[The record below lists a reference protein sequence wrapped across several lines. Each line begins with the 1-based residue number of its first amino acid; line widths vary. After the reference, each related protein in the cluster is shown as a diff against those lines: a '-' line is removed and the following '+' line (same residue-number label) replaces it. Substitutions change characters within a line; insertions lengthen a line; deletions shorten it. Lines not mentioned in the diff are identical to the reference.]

1 MLNIQDLREDYS
13 KQSLDESDIVNNPFQ
28 QFRIWF
34 EEAMEAKIPEPNAF
48 TLSTADLS
56 GQPSARILL
65 LKSFDEIGFVFYT
78 NYNSRKGAQL
88 AANPKAAMTFLW
100 HELQRQIRIEGMVT
114 KASEEI
120 SNAYFQSR
128 PKASQIGAWASP
140 QSQVIDNRS
149 LLENNV
155 QSLQDEYKDA
165 ETLPKPPHWGGYLLK
180 PNFIEFWQGRPSR
193 LHDRIAFE
201 LDESQNWQIK
211 RLAP

>member
-78 NYNSRKGAQL
+78 N
-88 AANPKAAMTFLW
+88 
-100 HELQRQIRIEGMVT
+100 
-114 KASEEI
+114 
-120 SNAYFQSR
+120 
-128 PKASQIGAWASP
+128 
-140 QSQVIDNRS
+140 
-149 LLENNV
+149 
-155 QSLQDEYKDA
+155 
-165 ETLPKPPHWGGYLLK
+165 
-180 PNFIEFWQGRPSR
+180 
-193 LHDRIAFE
+193 
-201 LDESQNWQIK
+201 
-211 RLAP
+211 

>member
-114 KASEEI
+114 KVSEEI

>member
-13 KQSLDESDIVNNPFQ
+13 KQSLDESDIVKNPFQ
-28 QFRIWF
+28 QFKVWF
-34 EEAMEAKIPEPNAF
+34 EEAMKAKIPEPNAF
-48 TLSTADLS
+48 TLATADLS
-56 GQPSARILL
+56 GQPSARIVL
-65 LKSFDEIGFVFYT
+65 LKSFDEAGFVFYT

-100 HELQRQIRIEGMVT
+100 HELQRQIRIEGKVV
-114 KASEEI
+114 KVPSET
-120 SNAYFQSR
+120 SNAYFKSR

-140 QSQVIDNRS
+140 QSQVINNRT

-155 QSLQDEYKDA
+155 QALQKEYKDTDA
-165 ETLPKPPHWGGYLLK
+165 LPRPEHWGGFLLQPK
-180 PNFIEFWQGRPSR
+180 FIEFWQGRPSR

-201 LDESQNWQIK
+201 LDGSQKWHIK

>member
-13 KQSLDESDIVNNPFQ
+13 KQSLDESDIVKNPFQ
-28 QFRIWF
+28 QCKVWF
-34 EEAMEAKIPEPNAF
+34 EEAMKAKIPEPNAF
-48 TLSTADLS
+48 TLATADLS
-56 GQPSARILL
+56 GQPSARIVL
-65 LKSFDEIGFVFYT
+65 LKSFDEAGFVFYT

-100 HELQRQIRIEGMVT
+100 HELQRQIRIEGKVV
-114 KASEEI
+114 KVPSET
-120 SNAYFQSR
+120 SNAYFKSR

-140 QSQVIDNRS
+140 QSQVINNRT

-155 QSLQDEYKDA
+155 QALQKEYKDTDA
-165 ETLPKPPHWGGYLLK
+165 LPRPEHWGGFLLQPK
-180 PNFIEFWQGRPSR
+180 FIEFWQGRPSR

-201 LDESQNWQIK
+201 LDGSQKWHIK